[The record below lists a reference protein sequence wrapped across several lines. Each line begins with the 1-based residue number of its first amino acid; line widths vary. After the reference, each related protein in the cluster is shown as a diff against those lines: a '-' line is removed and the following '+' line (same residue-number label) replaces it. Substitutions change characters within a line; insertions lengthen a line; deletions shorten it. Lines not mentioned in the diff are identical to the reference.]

1 MSQRAPLMQSGGGK
15 LKPEATGDEPW
26 LGGLGGGV
34 RAGGGKREQRV
45 WDVNTRWSQDHRS

>member
-34 RAGGGKREQRV
+34 RAGGEKREQRV